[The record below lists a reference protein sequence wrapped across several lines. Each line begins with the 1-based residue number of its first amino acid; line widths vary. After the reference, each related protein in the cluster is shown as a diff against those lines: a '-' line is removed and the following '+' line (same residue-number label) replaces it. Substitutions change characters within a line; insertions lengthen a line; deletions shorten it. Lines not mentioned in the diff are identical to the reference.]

1 MWWAFVF
8 LAAGPYE
15 EGLKLLA
22 AGRWQEARGQL
33 EKVVAAEPG
42 NALAWKAL
50 GVAAGQGGD
59 VAEAEEAFGKG
70 CKLGPGLEDV
80 CYYHARSLYTLNR
93 FGPAIQVLE
102 GLRKRES
109 RQGRLL
115 TALGQ
120 AYEANG
126 ESGKAERAFEEAVRQ
141 ADHRGEALL
150 RYGVFLFRAGRLEEA
165 EKRVR
170 QAIEAAPANVEAQ
183 AELGRVLYQR
193 GELQEAIVV
202 LEKSAGG
209 FEWAQRLLEKARRR
223 EAAREEP

>member
-1 MWWAFVF
+1 MWWAYLV

-33 EKVVAAEPG
+33 EMAVAAEPG
-42 NALAWKAL
+42 NGLAWKAL

-59 VAEAEEAFGKG
+59 VAEAEEAFRRG
-70 CKLGPGLEDV
+70 CEIEPRLEDV

-93 FGPAIQVLE
+93 FGPAIQALE
-102 GLRKRES
+102 GLRKREAK
-109 RQGRLL
+109 QGRLL

-126 ESGKAERAFEEAVRQ
+126 ESGKAEAAFQAAVRQ
-141 ADHRGEALL
+141 ADYRGEALL

-170 QAIEAAPANVEAQ
+170 EAVAAAPTRQEAQ

-193 GELQEAIVV
+193 GELREAIVV
-202 LEKSAGG
+202 LEKCAGG
-209 FEWAQRLLEKARRR
+209 IEWAQRLLEKARRR
-223 EAAREEP
+223 EAARGAP